1 MARGVKKNQWTEE
14 EVIKALQKAQGIL
27 TATATVLGCT
37 RQTVAAYI
45 ARYPAVAEAHKEA
58 KESAIDFVES
68 QLLKNIKKGDTT
80 AAIFFLK
87 TQGRG
92 RGYVERQ
99 EISGPNGGP
108 IETKTKHDLSKL
120 NVDELLQLRSMLQK
134 TDATTN
140 D

>member
-14 EVIKALQKAQGIL
+14 EVIKALHKAQGIL
-27 TATATVLGCT
+27 KSAATALGCT

-87 TQGRG
+87 TLGRS
-92 RGYVERQ
+92 RGYVDRQ
-99 EISGPNGGP
+99 EISGPDGNALTVR
-108 IETKTKHDLSKL
+108 IVYD
-120 NVDELLQLRSMLQK
+120 
-134 TDATTN
+134 DANANTNTT
-140 D
+140 